1 MTIILCLMKNENYIK
16 ILFKWNGEKK
26 AMWQRKN
33 KVSTKKLKRREKNG
47 NNKKGV
53 TKDNKETAS
62 KYMFKFSYRNS
73 RLKCWTCSKIFNV
86 NFDLTDHI
94 DQGVSIDFEHFFV
107 LDYLEVIKLW
117 LATE

>member
-1 MTIILCLMKNENYIK
+1 
-16 ILFKWNGEKK
+16 
-26 AMWQRKN
+26 MWQRKN
-33 KVSTKKLKRREKNG
+33 KVPTKKLKRREKNG

-73 RLKCWTCSKIFNV
+73 RLKCWICSKIFNV